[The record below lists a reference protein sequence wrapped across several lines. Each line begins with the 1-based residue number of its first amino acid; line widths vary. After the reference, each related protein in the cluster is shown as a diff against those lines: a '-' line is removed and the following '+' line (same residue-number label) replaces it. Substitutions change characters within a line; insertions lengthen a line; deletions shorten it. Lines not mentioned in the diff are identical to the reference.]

1 MKPRLKEIHK
11 NNSSLGLSNKAP
23 NIKYIS
29 SIKNGNIYNNSTN
42 IKIFSGKQKNDLPEL
57 KLTKINND
65 SDKKEKGLINQNK
78 DEYIYNYKNNYTNKY
93 PTISNGL
100 KHKSNSVAK
109 KKKSFFLPKFNSNNY
124 EYNDLNLFC
133 IKNNN
138 NNNNLYE
145 EIITKQNKQ
154 LNTINNISI
163 KNNRKSSSKI
173 LKETEL
179 NYKKNFDNSYSSIRN
194 SNNNNYKAND
204 NNLKDKPRL
213 RSLEKKGTNRLKKD
227 GNTKKLNHKFFLNSI
242 PKPLKKIKNNFN
254 ENNIKQN
261 ELKDNIKLEEGK
273 INIEDKDKDKL
284 ITNNI
289 SKEEELKEIESMTQ
303 KLNDITELLN
313 KFSSLTSQIQIPF
326 SSNQNISQMKYID
339 YNEKIPVE
347 ISPKILNQSF
357 PNFIDS
363 ISSEKNEFSN
373 EDKIKGYAYNSSMGN
388 IRNYNEDEICI
399 EKIKDNFYFF
409 GVYDGHGGNGC
420 SLYLKNNLYK
430 KINDFSVESL
440 KYAIKVTESD
450 FLEKEAV
457 DNNNNLKDP
466 SGSCGIMAMIK
477 KNKIIIGNIGDS
489 RIVIYKK
496 GKIEFVTEDHKPE
509 NEKEKKRIE
518 LEGGEIYQSQT
529 LIPLYQ
535 NGKEIEIP
543 WRVLPGRL
551 SVSRTFGDIEAKDER
566 FGGKERVVIAEPDI
580 YEIEIDDEFN
590 FMVIGCDGIFDVLS
604 NEELLECLK
613 IVLQDKH
620 INYKKNIDIE

>member
-1 MKPRLKEIHK
+1 
-11 NNSSLGLSNKAP
+11 
-23 NIKYIS
+23 
-29 SIKNGNIYNNSTN
+29 
-42 IKIFSGKQKNDLPEL
+42 
-57 KLTKINND
+57 
-65 SDKKEKGLINQNK
+65 
-78 DEYIYNYKNNYTNKY
+78 
-93 PTISNGL
+93 
-100 KHKSNSVAK
+100 
-109 KKKSFFLPKFNSNNY
+109 
-124 EYNDLNLFC
+124 
-133 IKNNN
+133 
-138 NNNNLYE
+138 
-145 EIITKQNKQ
+145 
-154 LNTINNISI
+154 
-163 KNNRKSSSKI
+163 
-173 LKETEL
+173 
-179 NYKKNFDNSYSSIRN
+179 
-194 SNNNNYKAND
+194 
-204 NNLKDKPRL
+204 
-213 RSLEKKGTNRLKKD
+213 
-227 GNTKKLNHKFFLNSI
+227 LNSI

-477 KNKIIIGNIGDS
+477 KNKIIIGDIGDS

-620 INYKKNIDIE
+620 INYKKNIDKEEICGKFAEMIIKSSMAKDSFDNISCIVIIFNLNEIFNILKLNF